1 MALEVAFLV
10 RFSSGFQFW
19 NLLYKLHKIA
29 VKKFRKSK
37 IRRTLFSAE
46 IFNFWK
52 NFFFRLIYLKFCMH
66 MKIGKV
72 NKLVQ
77 SNFSRHF
84 RFWRNLVQTS
94 GLLLPLRTCY
104 ANEIYANQHLSSS
117 HMRMQKNFEIE
128 KKLWPPYWNAY
139 FL

>member
-52 NFFFRLIYLKFCMH
+52 KIFFSFDLP
-66 MKIGKV
+66 KI
-72 NKLVQ
+72 L
-77 SNFSRHF
+77 H
-84 RFWRNLVQTS
+84 
-94 GLLLPLRTCY
+94 
-104 ANEIYANQHLSSS
+104 
-117 HMRMQKNFEIE
+117 
-128 KKLWPPYWNAY
+128 AY
-139 FL
+139 EDW